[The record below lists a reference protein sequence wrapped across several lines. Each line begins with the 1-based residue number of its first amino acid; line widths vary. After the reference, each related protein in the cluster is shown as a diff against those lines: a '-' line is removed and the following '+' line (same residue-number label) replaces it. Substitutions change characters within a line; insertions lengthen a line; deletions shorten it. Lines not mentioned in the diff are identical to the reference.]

1 MSKIFSVGITVW
13 PSGRLILLAK
23 ILANNKSVLCCSA
36 SLAFSFV
43 RRAGT
48 GPRQAKCKAAYP
60 SNKLYIISCFLETCI
75 ISPFFKVSP
84 GAYPFICK

>member
-1 MSKIFSVGITVW
+1 MSKIFSLITTAW
-13 PSGRLILLAK
+13 PSGQLILLAK

-60 SNKLYIISCFLETCI
+60 SDKLYIISCFLEPCI
-75 ISPFFKVSP
+75 LSPFFKVSP
-84 GAYPFICK
+84 GAYPFSCK

>member
-1 MSKIFSVGITVW
+1 MSKIFFLGITVW
-13 PSGRLILLAK
+13 PLGRLILLAK

-43 RRAGT
+43 RRTET
-48 GPRQAKCKAAYP
+48 GPRQAKCKAACP
-60 SNKLYIISCFLETCI
+60 NNKLYTISCFLEPCI
-75 ISPFFKVSP
+75 LSPFFKVSP

>member
-1 MSKIFSVGITVW
+1 MSKIFSLGITVW

-36 SLAFSFV
+36 SLDFRFV
-43 RRAGT
+43 RREGT
-48 GPRQAKCKAAYP
+48 GPRQAKCEAACP
-60 SNKLYIISCFLETCI
+60 NNKLYIISLFLEPCVL
-75 ISPFFKVSP
+75 SPFFKVSP